1 MHGIYERECENE
13 IGLLRK
19 EKGMDK
25 YIVNFLAG
33 QQCHTC
39 ARITTKDAFN
49 SYADIFD
56 HYVEAHP
63 SGHEKSYTPFKRTM
77 YLGHLVHIP
86 SNWREL
92 LQV

>member
-1 MHGIYERECENE
+1 
-13 IGLLRK
+13 
-19 EKGMDK
+19 MDK

-63 SGHEKSYTPFKRTM
+63 RGHEKSYTPFKRTM